1 MDVHMGKGILRQQ
14 GEPHFRDEGVS
25 GFGLAEAATHSIQ
38 ELFAGLQADLVA
50 FHTGC
55 GGKNAVGDGK
65 AEEVSFGLY
74 QNGYVFGRI
83 GVFAQVG
90 EKIVEDPPQ
99 MAQIH
104 TKAALQL
111 FRPGELNVKTLLG
124 QFFL

>member
-65 AEEVSFGLY
+65 AEDLFLGLH
-74 QNGYVFGRI
+74 QNGYGVGGI

-90 EKIVEDPPQ
+90 EQVVKDPSQ

-104 TKAALQL
+104 IKAALQF
-111 FRPGELNVKTLLG
+111 FRPGKLNVETLLG